1 MKYERKTLLRGLTL
15 LIIINLSPM
24 NLRQITILTPSHDQ
38 KYSQVGM
45 AAVHA
50 LVPHSSYTLLSQQQ
64 CMQHAC
70 PIYNDIVTT
79 LSSTSG
85 DANEPHPEMA
95 FERGVAGGGS
105 GTSSFPVRT
114 KKHQNRKN
122 KTKVRKAK
130 ARRPSPSGPLNERE
144 MAHHV
149 ASQYVNGPKG
159 LVRMAQLRWDK
170 VEPSSSS
177 SEHDKGRIK
186 DHLDYVKI
194 LDRHPALVL
203 NADYQPLTC
212 LPLSLWSWQE
222 AMKAVFSGKVTV
234 VDVYPGIYVRAA
246 SLSTP
251 LPSVIALNDY
261 TPQHQKI
268 PAFTRRNVFL
278 RDRYQCQYCSK
289 FFRTADLSLDHVHPR
304 CMGGQLNW
312 ENTVTSCKKCNGRK
326 GSLTVSQLRSVGMK
340 LLREPVVPSSY
351 ELAAVAGRMMPR
363 RVHPTWA
370 PYLGMNQAPIEDLAT
385 EKTEKLG
392 VDSYFDDV

>member
-1 MKYERKTLLRGLTL
+1 MLLTNMRTNMKYERKTLLRGLTL

-261 TPQHQKI
+261 TPQHQKVCS
-268 PAFTRRNVFL
+268 NVFVFIL
-278 RDRYQCQYCSK
+278 VNEDMQLIKIFKWRLLPNQ
-289 FFRTADLSLDHVHPR
+289 FSLLLF
-304 CMGGQLNW
+304 LND
-312 ENTVTSCKKCNGRK
+312 SH
-326 GSLTVSQLRSVGMK
+326 L
-340 LLREPVVPSSY
+340 
-351 ELAAVAGRMMPR
+351 
-363 RVHPTWA
+363 
-370 PYLGMNQAPIEDLAT
+370 PYHEDTCIHT
-385 EKTEKLG
+385 EKCL
-392 VDSYFDDV
+392 SS